1 MSISVGASAPEFS
14 LVHRIGE
21 APVTLSALRRE
32 GPVVVLFFP
41 LAFSSVCTDEV
52 CALQERWVASEG
64 LPARVVGISVDSPF
78 VQARFAEAT
87 GATFPLLSDFN
98 RDACTAFGVRNDDFF
113 GMRGVAN
120 RSAFVIDAD
129 GVVQWAWV
137 SDDAGVLPDFGAIE
151 AAVRALSSKA
161 A

>member
-1 MSISVGASAPEFS
+1 MPIAVGHPAPEFS

-21 APVTLSALRRE
+21 APVTLSGLLRE
-32 GPVVVLFFP
+32 GPVVVLFYP

-52 CALQERWVASEG
+52 CALQERWMASAA
-64 LPARVVGISVDSPF
+64 LPARVVGISVDSPY

-98 RDACTAFGVRNDDFF
+98 RDVCTAFGVRNDDFF

-120 RSAFVIDAD
+120 RSAFVIDPE
-129 GVVQWAWV
+129 GVVQWTWA
-137 SDDAGVLPDFGAIE
+137 SDDAGVLPDFEAIE
-151 AAVRALSSKA
+151 AAVRALPSKA